1 MDNVTNEIVAVK
13 SIIATLYSAQNALRA
28 LAPDFKWAGLGN
40 LLGDYGEYIAIRH
53 YNLEKASS
61 GSNGFDAKTSDGKT
75 VQIKTNH
82 AAAMIGYRG
91 TADLMLVIHVYGDG
105 EWEEVY
111 FGNFQEV
118 NKNSNFSKR
127 DNKHTI
133 TITKLKH
140 LQKIIKDNKK

>member
-1 MDNVTNEIVAVK
+1 MATNEIIAVK

-40 LLGDYGEYIAIRH
+40 LLGDYGEFIAIKH
-53 YNLEKASS
+53 YNLEKAPS
-61 GSNGFDAKTSDGKT
+61 GSSGFDAKTSDGKT
-75 VQIKTNH
+75 VQVKTNH

-91 TADLMLVIHVYGDG
+91 TADLMLVIHVYADG

-111 FGNFQEV
+111 LGSFKKV
-118 NKNSNFSKR
+118 NDNSNFSKR

-133 TITKLKH
+133 TISKLKK
-140 LQKIIKDNKK
+140 LQKLAEDKNSI